1 MEEEQEEIGALG
13 MLVEQV
19 ALGDQ
24 VEEDLQVGLLAL
36 EVVPILRIK
45 DALVHLVVLGL
56 LLVIVTI
63 ILVVG
68 VQLVI
73 QDVVQHHINREM
85 GEMDYNLQSQE
96 LLLIMQEVE
105 EVEYMLKDH
114 LVQ

>member
-1 MEEEQEEIGALG
+1 MEEEQEEIGVLG

-24 VEEDLQVGLLAL
+24 VEEDLQVGLLVL

-63 ILVVG
+63 TLVVG